1 MASLDF
7 PSNPNNLDT
16 YTLNGVTYYY
26 NAAIGAWLSKV
37 ISNSTASGNFN
48 PGAIN
53 ITSQT
58 LTDGSTISWD
68 VSQGAIA
75 YVTLAGNRTI
85 ASPSNLKVGTLILHV
100 NQDATGGRT
109 LTWNS
114 VFKWPVGTAPVL
126 STSAN
131 AKDIFS
137 FICDGTY
144 LYGSY
149 IPDVR

>member
-1 MASLDF
+1 M
-7 PSNPNNLDT
+7 
-16 YTLNGVTYYY
+16 
-26 NAAIGAWLSKV
+26 
-37 ISNSTASGNFN
+37 
-48 PGAIN
+48 
-53 ITSQT
+53 
-58 LTDGSTISWD
+58 TDGSTISWD